1 MNEKDIQGARTGAN
15 FLQSTRLNSM
25 FEDFNS
31 LDISDDG
38 ENRKNLASKITSSV
52 PQTGRP
58 SSMRG
63 SLDLKTVRRPV
74 NRSIKLKDS
83 IANNYRQ
90 SADFKTAGGPVGNAF
105 MNKSGAGFNLGSIMN
120 FKKMEGINDMSKE
133 GSFRKWTGM
142 PQTTRLK

>member
-1 MNEKDIQGARTGAN
+1 MNEKDIQGSRTGAN
-15 FLQSTRLNSM
+15 FLQSIRLNSM

-38 ENRKNLASKITSSV
+38 AADGENRKKLASKITSSV

-63 SLDLKTVRRPV
+63 RLDLKTVRRPV
-74 NRSIKLKDS
+74 NRSIKLKDG
-83 IANNYRQ
+83 IANNFRQ

-105 MNKSGAGFNLGSIMN
+105 MNKSGAGFNIGSIMN
-120 FKKMEGINDMSKE
+120 FKKMEGINDMS
-133 GSFRKWTGM
+133 
-142 PQTTRLK
+142 